1 MGIFAYCPSPC
12 ATLTIFLFQ
21 VVVSVTVKAGKEST
35 IMSTINQVR
44 AAEEKMSNVLDA
56 LKMSKAPAPKSL
68 DTELRSASDEYA
80 RAVRELEWT

>member
-1 MGIFAYCPSPC
+1 
-12 ATLTIFLFQ
+12 
-21 VVVSVTVKAGKEST
+21 
-35 IMSTINQVR
+35 MSTINQVR

-56 LKMSKAPAPKSL
+56 LKMSKAQGPNSL